1 MEDIRM
7 PVAGAGATA
16 VGCAILGLKTQAVT
30 TVGDDEMGDFLVAK
44 MEKFGV
50 DCHMV
55 ARDGSV
61 QTSAT
66 ILPVRPNG
74 ERPALHV
81 PGTVATFT
89 VPPDKLDAAL
99 DARIVHVGG
108 TGLLKSFDGEPSV
121 ALLRRAKELQRTT
134 TFDFI
139 QATPETF
146 AFVKPTLPYVDYFV
160 PSIEEASEMA
170 GRADPQKVAQFYKDL
185 GARNVLLTMGGNG
198 VYVSRESDE
207 AFQLRAHAIKVVDTT
222 GRGDSFTA
230 GIIVGLVHDRT
241 LKSGARFASTVAAK
255 VAMGLNSD
263 GKLKSF
269 EDTVAAMK
277 SWPLRRAA

>member
-1 MEDIRM
+1 MEEIRM

-16 VGCAILGLKTQAVT
+16 VGCAILGLKTKAVT

-89 VPPDKLDAAL
+89 VPADKLDAAL

-108 TGLLKSFDGEPSV
+108 MRLLKSFDG
-121 ALLRRAKELQRTT
+121 
-134 TFDFI
+134 
-139 QATPETF
+139 
-146 AFVKPTLPYVDYFV
+146 
-160 PSIEEASEMA
+160 
-170 GRADPQKVAQFYKDL
+170 
-185 GARNVLLTMGGNG
+185 
-198 VYVSRESDE
+198 
-207 AFQLRAHAIKVVDTT
+207 
-222 GRGDSFTA
+222 
-230 GIIVGLVHDRT
+230 
-241 LKSGARFASTVAAK
+241 
-255 VAMGLNSD
+255 
-263 GKLKSF
+263 
-269 EDTVAAMK
+269 
-277 SWPLRRAA
+277 

>member
-1 MEDIRM
+1 M
-7 PVAGAGATA
+7 PRSTR
-16 VGCAILGLKTQAVT
+16 GL
-30 TVGDDEMGDFLVAK
+30 
-44 MEKFGV
+44 
-50 DCHMV
+50 C
-55 ARDGSV
+55 
-61 QTSAT
+61 
-66 ILPVRPNG
+66 
-74 ERPALHV
+74 
-81 PGTVATFT
+81 
-89 VPPDKLDAAL
+89 
-99 DARIVHVGG
+99 IVHVGG

-121 ALLRRAKELQRTT
+121 ALLRRAKELKRTT
-134 TFDFI
+134 TFDLI

-146 AFVKPTLPYVDYFV
+146 ALVKPMLPYVDYFV

-170 GRADPQKVAQFYKDL
+170 GRADPQAVAQFYKDL
-185 GARNVLLTMGGNG
+185 GARNVLLTMGGDG
-198 VYVSRESDE
+198 VYVSPESDE

-222 GRGDSFTA
+222 GCGDSFTA

-241 LKSGARFASTVAAK
+241 LRSGTRFASTVAAK

>member
-1 MEDIRM
+1 M

-50 DCHMV
+50 HCHMV

-61 QTSAT
+61 RLFRHNPSGAPERRTAGPTMFPEPWRRSRCRRTSSMPRSTRGLCMSEARAFSR
-66 ILPVRPNG
+66 VS
-74 ERPALHV
+74 
-81 PGTVATFT
+81 TVSR
-89 VPPDKLDAAL
+89 VSPC
-99 DARIVHVGG
+99 
-108 TGLLKSFDGEPSV
+108 SV
-121 ALLRRAKELQRTT
+121 APRRFQRTT

-185 GARNVLLTMGGNG
+185 GAQNVLLTMGGNG
-198 VYVSRESDE
+198 VYVLRESDE

-241 LKSGARFASTVAAK
+241 LKEWGAACVDRRGK
-255 VAMGLNSD
+255 GCD
-263 GKLKSF
+263 GF
-269 EDTVAAMK
+269 EFGRQAQVV
-277 SWPLRRAA
+277 

>member
-1 MEDIRM
+1 MT
-7 PVAGAGATA
+7 AAATAAATA

-89 VPPDKLDAAL
+89 VPGQ
-99 DARIVHVGG
+99 ARCR
-108 TGLLKSFDGEPSV
+108 
-121 ALLRRAKELQRTT
+121 ARRADCACRRHG
-134 TFDFI
+134 
-139 QATPETF
+139 
-146 AFVKPTLPYVDYFV
+146 
-160 PSIEEASEMA
+160 PSQE
-170 GRADPQKVAQFYKDL
+170 F
-185 GARNVLLTMGGNG
+185 
-198 VYVSRESDE
+198 
-207 AFQLRAHAIKVVDTT
+207 
-222 GRGDSFTA
+222 
-230 GIIVGLVHDRT
+230 
-241 LKSGARFASTVAAK
+241 
-255 VAMGLNSD
+255 
-263 GKLKSF
+263 
-269 EDTVAAMK
+269 
-277 SWPLRRAA
+277 